1 MECNQDSRDGF
12 LRRLLSE
19 IEPARMIYWIRGP
32 LKESERLYLA
42 NASALAPN
50 YFSRYARKLPDE
62 ETREHVRGLLGHAT
76 ALLILSLQQ
85 YPEEGVADWSDLLQ
99 ATEILEDCARQI
111 AKSCE
116 PDFFESV
123 TESAWR

>member
-19 IEPARMIYWIRGP
+19 IEPARMIYRIRGP

-50 YFSRYARKLPDE
+50 YFSGMRESSR
-62 ETREHVRGLLGHAT
+62 TRRRGST
-76 ALLILSLQQ
+76 
-85 YPEEGVADWSDLLQ
+85 
-99 ATEILEDCARQI
+99 
-111 AKSCE
+111 
-116 PDFFESV
+116 
-123 TESAWR
+123 

>member
-19 IEPARMIYWIRGP
+19 IEPARMIYRIRGP

-42 NASALAPN
+42 NAS
-50 YFSRYARKLPDE
+50 
-62 ETREHVRGLLGHAT
+62 